1 MKIKFGAAL
10 TALMLGSILNMGVA
24 AAEDVVFAGAGGSIA
39 KAYREKIFPEFEKKT
54 GIKVNY
60 VAGTI
65 LEGLVKVE
73 AQRNNPNIDVV
84 SLTDEAYAQFR
95 QKGLFEKLSPA
106 VISRF
111 DKVFPALKYAE
122 DYGVPMFILTTGIAY
137 NKKIF
142 AEKGWPAPTSLTDFW
157 DPKFKGH
164 IVVWTPSTTTGV
176 LMLLLAAKTY
186 GGDEQNVDPAFKKIA
201 EIKNDISFNRADE
214 MTMLFQQGQAWIG
227 WWNNIRVQQVRAA
240 GLPIELVGPK
250 EGTPVYTNGIAL
262 VKGAPHRENGVKL
275 MNWILSDEGQTLIAR
290 YIGGGPVVPEV
301 KLDAKLAQEVPYG
314 PAVTS
319 GIFVADMNSAVKNR
333 AAWLERWAK
342 EVER

>member
-1 MKIKFGAAL
+1 
-10 TALMLGSILNMGVA
+10 
-24 AAEDVVFAGAGGSIA
+24 
-39 KAYREKIFPEFEKKT
+39 
-54 GIKVNY
+54 
-60 VAGTI
+60 
-65 LEGLVKVE
+65 
-73 AQRNNPNIDVV
+73 
-84 SLTDEAYAQFR
+84 
-95 QKGLFEKLSPA
+95 
-106 VISRF
+106 
-111 DKVFPALKYAE
+111 
-122 DYGVPMFILTTGIAY
+122 MFILTTGIAY

-142 AEKGWPAPTSLTDFW
+142 AEKGWPAPTSITDFW
-157 DPKFKGH
+157 KPEFKGH

-186 GGDEQNVDPAFKKIA
+186 GGDEQNVDPAFKKFA
-201 EIKNDISFNRADE
+201 EIKNDIDFNRADE
-214 MTMLFQQGQAWIG
+214 MTMLFQQEQAWIG

-275 MNWILSDEGQTLIAR
+275 MNWILSDEGQTLIAQH
-290 YIGGGPVVPEV
+290 IGGGPVVPEV

-319 GIFVADMNSAVKNR
+319 GIFVADMESAVKNR